1 MTLENLREKANGPIL
16 KIILGVIIVFFV
28 FAGYYTSSLFSDD
41 PNAAVIVNGES
52 ISSYQ
57 VDSAYENAKRYF
69 GENFDSLFVTDEQ
82 RAQFRANVVDNLI
95 NQKLLQQQVNDA
107 GLRASPEQIRKIIRE
122 TPAFQEDGRYSPELA
137 ERVLRQQGFTKDS
150 YTRAQSDQLAVS
162 QLVNGLSQTE
172 FALQEEVNRLFQLQQ
187 QTRAVRLLKV
197 PSDKYLADVSIS
209 EEEVADYY
217 QQNQES
223 FQTQETVT
231 VEFLRVNADSL
242 KAEARAEINDA
253 DIETWYANNQDS
265 YGTAEQR
272 KVSHILIRAARDDES
287 ELAAAEARIGE
298 IREKLEQ
305 GADFGELAGEYS
317 DDTFSAKNQG
327 ELDYF
332 GPGAMVPEFEEAAY
346 ALEEK
351 GDISEPVSTDFG
363 IHLIKLLD
371 IKAADVKSLDEV
383 RDEIHDTL
391 ATIRAEENFYN
402 RREDLAEKSFEMG
415 DLESV
420 AQATG
425 LDLQTSAAFGGNGG
439 TGIAEFPQVVN
450 AAFSPELLEGNIS
463 EVIDLG
469 ENDAAVIRVA
479 EHKPAAVKPLADV
492 EAEISGLIRSDK
504 ARERASA
511 LGQELMAELKAGNS
525 IEEQVAE
532 LELEWQQDDS
542 LRRSSA
548 SLDREVINRAFT
560 MPAPAAE
567 QTVWQGLSLNDGD
580 YALIGLEAVNTPDP
594 DNMEPGQREQLAQT
608 LSRYYANLDY
618 QAFVNALR
626 SDVDIKVKN
635 Q

>member
-1 MTLENLREKANGPIL
+1 MTLDNLREKANGPIL
-16 KIILGVIIVFFV
+16 KVILGIIIVFFV

-41 PNAAVIVNGES
+41 PNAAVTVNGES

-122 TPAFQEDGRYSPELA
+122 TPAFQEDGRFSPELA

-172 FALQEEVNRLFQLQQ
+172 FALQEEVNRLYQLQQ
-187 QTRAVRLLKV
+187 ETRAVRLLKV
-197 PSDKYLADVSIS
+197 PSDKYLADVSVS
-209 EEEVADYY
+209 EQEVTDYY
-217 QQNQES
+217 QQNQEN
-223 FQTQETVT
+223 FQTEETVT

-242 KAEARAEINDA
+242 KEEARAEINDA
-253 DIETWYANNQDS
+253 DIETWYQNNQDGF
-265 YGTAEQR
+265 GTAEQR
-272 KVSHILIRAARDDES
+272 KVAHILIRAARDDES
-287 ELAAAEARIGE
+287 EQAAAEARIGE
-298 IREKLEQ
+298 IRQKLEQ
-305 GADFGELAGEYS
+305 GEDFGALAEEYS

-327 ELDYF
+327 ELDFF

-346 ALEEK
+346 ALKEK

-371 IKAADVKSLDEV
+371 VKPSDVKPLEEV
-383 RDEIHDTL
+383 REEIRDSL

-425 LDLQTSAAFGGNGG
+425 LGLQTSAPFGGNGG
-439 TGIAEFPQVVN
+439 PGIAQFPQIVN
-450 AAFSPELLEGNIS
+450 TAFSPELLDGKIS
-463 EVIDLG
+463 EVIELG

-479 EHKPAAVKPLADV
+479 EHKPAAVKPLEEV
-492 EAEISGLIRSDK
+492 KAEISGLIRSER
-504 ARERASA
+504 AREQAA
-511 LGQELMAELKAGNS
+511 ELGGKLTADLKAGKA
-525 IEEQVAE
+525 IEQTLAEQG
-532 LELEWQQDDS
+532 LEWQQDES

-548 SLDREVINRAFT
+548 TLDREVNDRAFT

-567 QTVWQGLSLNDGD
+567 QTVWQGMSLNDGD
-580 YALIGLEAVNTPDP
+580 YAIIGLDAVSTPDP
-594 DNMEPGQREQLAQT
+594 DTMEPGQREQLAQT
-608 LSRYYANLDY
+608 LSRYYANQDY

-626 SDVDIKVKN
+626 SDVEIKVKK